1 MKLME
6 KYNYHVSFLTV
17 LASALYVKGQGT
29 EKYNQFVNVVKS
41 SSTNCEQ
48 LNNTW
53 KCPTLEKALNLS
65 ELSFT
70 YIKIFTTSEKIS
82 KRIPIIGV
90 DTLTITS
97 AHKASKTSVKCNSDS
112 NKMPKLSFI
121 NSTNIYM
128 HCLSFE
134 SCGTNHSDDYIIANT
149 SKIDLSSAIFLKNV
163 TNLTINNSIFTG
175 SKGYGIVMVDVMNA
189 LVYKTK
195 FEANSLMYL
204 PNLRYGGGIILV
216 SSSIGVSNNNVTF
229 TNCMFSKNRAIG
241 DVLSISKVKS
251 NHDAKCFKEI
261 F

>member
-1 MKLME
+1 
-6 KYNYHVSFLTV
+6 
-17 LASALYVKGQGT
+17 
-29 EKYNQFVNVVKS
+29 
-41 SSTNCEQ
+41 
-48 LNNTW
+48 
-53 KCPTLEKALNLS
+53 
-65 ELSFT
+65 
-70 YIKIFTTSEKIS
+70 
-82 KRIPIIGV
+82 
-90 DTLTITS
+90 
-97 AHKASKTSVKCNSDS
+97 
-112 NKMPKLSFI
+112 
-121 NSTNIYM
+121 M

-195 FEANSLMYL
+195 FEANALMYL

-229 TNCMFSKNRAIG
+229 TNRMFSKNRAIG

-251 NHDAKCFKEI
+251 NHDAKCFKEM